1 MIIKSLEIYG
11 YGKFIERKIT
21 FNDSFTEIY
30 GENEAGKSTIQA
42 FIHSILFGFPTKKE
56 KEPRL
61 EPRMG
66 NQYGGKLTLIFDDKS
81 EVVVERIKGSA
92 QGDVKVYL
100 ENELIRDE
108 AWLKKKLNHIS
119 KKTYQGI
126 FSFNVLGLQDIHRNM
141 DEKQLQNYLLEA
153 GALGSSEFTSMGNMI
168 AQKKATLYKKAGK
181 NPILNQQ
188 IEDLKQIELQ
198 IRNEE
203 AKLNEY
209 HRLIDDRDKS
219 QRHLTHLKDNLTQL
233 SKMHENKQKELAI
246 HPQAQEW
253 KSLEQKLNIEPLK
266 FPEKGIERYET
277 AARYKQSLE
286 KDISIQEER
295 LKKVERDFNE
305 IELPTEE
312 AVNNFYRLSQEESAI
327 QQNELKV
334 ASLNKEIDDSQRE
347 QQTLKTN
354 LGWQDVH
361 HETDTSEAM
370 KNYVSQ
376 KIKERNEQESQ
387 KQQIERIID
396 EIKIEQQ
403 ANAKEITTLE
413 KELVSET
420 SLEKKKE
427 YNQQKLELHEKENL
441 YNKLKETF
449 ENEKER
455 KNKRN
460 WWLRVSFIVLSLI
473 GLGLTI
479 FSFITANMI
488 FGIIFTI
495 LTILFVVG
503 IFMTKS
509 KDVDYSETFS
519 DEISNLE
526 QQIKEL
532 EANYDLNFDLDQ
544 QYHLR
549 ERWNNATKSKNV
561 LINKSAHQQKLLDKT
576 NKDLNEISSNLQEV
590 KTDIKL
596 PEKMTDE
603 LLIGSF
609 TTMNQLKT
617 NDNHLKDLI
626 KQRDELNQKLVSFYE
641 KAQNQIAHELTHF
654 NKISLFNDMKKWLST
669 YEANK
674 EKKNQLQNQLQLL
687 GNEIKQLKL
696 RLTENDETIQSLF
709 NFINVDNETDYYQHY
724 EQYQQYQQNLA
735 RFNDLTTYL
744 ENHHFSYEDSSI
756 LSSKTTVQ
764 VEDED
769 QLLAQQVDDYN
780 DQYLG
785 KQMEVSELTAQINQ
799 METDKTL
806 SELRH
811 NYHSLKNKMNSI
823 AKDWASLSYL
833 EALVNEHIKQIK
845 DKRLPQVINEAITIF
860 KSLTNDNY
868 NLITYEN
875 DSIMVKHHNGQMYHP
890 LELSQSTK
898 ELLYIALRIS
908 LIKVLRPYYPFPIII
923 DDAFVHFDKQRKSM
937 MLNYL
942 RELAYDYQVLYFTC
956 TKDTTIPSK
965 EMLILNKIEEGGK
978 R

>member
-11 YGKFIERKIT
+11 YGKFVERKIT

-81 EVVVERIKGSA
+81 EIVVERIKGRA

-100 ENELIRDE
+100 ENGLIRDE
-108 AWLKKKLNHIS
+108 AWLKKKLNFIS

-188 IEDLKQIELQ
+188 IDDLKKLETQ
-198 IRNEE
+198 IRTEE
-203 AKLNEY
+203 AKLDEY
-209 HRLIDDRDKS
+209 HRLIDDKDKS
-219 QRHLTHLKDNLTQL
+219 QRHLKHLKDNLTQL
-233 SKMHENKQKELAI
+233 SKMHESKQKELAI

-253 KSLEQKLNIEPLK
+253 KNLEQQLNIEPLK

-277 AARYKQSLE
+277 ASRYKQTLE
-286 KDISIQEER
+286 KDISLQEER
-295 LKKVERDFNE
+295 LKQMESDFNAINIPSNE
-305 IELPTEE
+305 V
-312 AVNNFYRLSQEESAI
+312 VNNFYRLAHEESDI
-327 QQNELKV
+327 KQTELKI
-334 ASLNKEIDDSQRE
+334 AALNKDIDTSQRE

-361 HETDTSEAM
+361 HEADTSEAM
-370 KNYVSQ
+370 KNYVSH
-376 KIKERNEQESQ
+376 KIKERNEQENQ
-387 KQQIERIID
+387 KQQIERTISEITIEQEAITK
-396 EIKIEQQ
+396 EIKS
-403 ANAKEITTLE
+403 LE
-413 KELVSET
+413 KDLVSEK

-427 YNQQKLELHEKENL
+427 YNQQKLELQEKENL

-449 ENEKER
+449 ENEKES
-455 KNKRN
+455 KNKRQK
-460 WWLRVSFIVLSLI
+460 WLRLSFIILSLV

-479 FSFITANMI
+479 FSFATANMI

-495 LTILFVVG
+495 LTILFIVG
-503 IFMTKS
+503 IIITKS
-509 KDVDYSETFS
+509 KDVDYSQTFN
-519 DEISNLE
+519 DEIDSLK
-526 QQIKEL
+526 QQIKDL
-532 EANYDLNFDLDQ
+532 ESKYDLNFDLDQ

-549 ERWNNATKSKNV
+549 ERWNNATKNNDV
-561 LINKSAHQQKLLDKT
+561 LTNKSTHQQHLLEKT
-576 NKDLNEISSNLQEV
+576 NKELNELSSNLQEV
-590 KTDIKL
+590 KSDIKL
-596 PEKMTDE
+596 PEKMTDD
-603 LLIGSF
+603 LLMGSF
-609 TTMNQLKT
+609 TMMNQLKT
-617 NDNHLKDLI
+617 NDNHLKKLI
-626 KQRDELNQKLVSFYE
+626 QQRDELNQKVTSFYK
-641 KAQNQIAHELTHF
+641 KAQNQISHELPNF
-654 NKISLFNDMKKWLST
+654 NKVSLFNDMKNWLAT
-669 YEANK
+669 YESNK
-674 EKKNQLQNQLQLL
+674 DKKNQLQNQLQLL

-696 RLTENDETIQSLF
+696 RLTENEEIIQTLIKF
-709 NFINVDNETDYYQHY
+709 VHVKNETDYYQYY

-744 ENHHFSYEDSSI
+744 ENHHFSYEDSSN

-764 VEDED
+764 MEDED

-780 DQYLG
+780 DQYLD

-806 SELRH
+806 SQLRH
-811 NYHSLKNKMNSI
+811 NYHSLKNRMNDI

-833 EALVNEHIKQIK
+833 ETLVNEHIKQIK
-845 DKRLPQVINEAITIF
+845 DKRLPQVINEAINIF
-860 KSLTNDNY
+860 KSLTNGNY
-868 NLITYEN
+868 TLITYEN
-875 DSIMVKHHNGQMYHP
+875 DSIMVKQQNGQMYHP